1 MPTIEDVADV
11 AEGIAV
17 VGASVATMAELIDD
31 TVGESRL
38 LKRVIV
44 SLVGLA
50 MVIGVLGWYVKNR
63 EPDAGP
69 TEGSAGGT
77 TVT

>member
-1 MPTIEDVADV
+1 MPTLEDAADV

-17 VGASVATMAELIDD
+17 LGAGVVTMAELIDD
-31 TVGESRL
+31 GVGESRL
-38 LKRVIV
+38 FKRVVV
-44 SLVGLA
+44 SLLGLA